1 MRVFFLAVI
10 FIFIFPSVLTLH
22 NFRTA
27 GSLKKH
33 FFRLVQFSS
42 SQIRTWDSW
51 VRSAKCECYC
61 CAMPSPQSELT
72 LGKKSNAA

>member
-51 VRSAKCECYC
+51 VRSANATAVLC
-61 CAMPSPQSELT
+61 CPPKVS
-72 LGKKSNAA
+72 